1 MIIQSKNKS
10 KEDDKLDNEK
20 LFREGSIAK
29 TILKLSI
36 PLVVSQIINVLY
48 NLVDRIYV
56 GNIPVIGDE
65 ALAGLG
71 IAFPTIMIVS
81 AFAALFGTGGAPIAS
96 ILMGEGKRKSPAD
109 NDE

>member
-1 MIIQSKNKS
+1 MIKQSKNKS

-20 LFREGSIAK
+20 LFREGKIAK

-36 PLVVSQIINVLY
+36 PLVISQVINVLY
-48 NLVDRIYV
+48 NLVDRTCR
-56 GNIPVIGDE
+56 NIPVIGDE

-96 ILMGEGKRKSPAD
+96 ILMGEGKKTRRNKL
-109 NDE
+109 